1 MLQLLL
7 AVLIFWSGTLFGIWY
22 FVRFL
27 RSTTKSTLRSNW
39 PSDKVRFWAINLLI
53 SGFLAGLI
61 FIRFPNQG
69 DEVAWSLFAPFVLFM
84 LLAASIYNS
93 SKKVDKLEWL
103 ICLTPLIP
111 GIIFFVLFKQM
122 KASAQA

>member
-1 MLQLLL
+1 MLQQLL
-7 AVLIFWSGTLFGIWY
+7 AVLILWSGTLFGMW
-22 FVRFL
+22 FLVRFI
-27 RSTTKSTLRSNW
+27 RATPKSALQSIW
-39 PSDKVRFWAINLLI
+39 SSEKVKFWVINLVI

-69 DEVAWSLFAPFVLFM
+69 EEVAWPLFAPFVLFM

-93 SKKVDKLEWL
+93 SKKLDKLEWL

-122 KASAQA
+122 KGSAQA